1 MGDIKLFRVKD
12 EVVEIEGTSMILEKN
27 LQNIIE
33 DNMDIF
39 LGVKFLATEYKTG
52 KIHNGR
58 IDSLGIDENNCPVII
73 EYKRSINENVINQGL
88 YYLDWLLDHKAEF
101 QFLVMEK
108 LGKEAYENIEWS
120 SPRLICIAND
130 FTKYDVHAV
139 KQINRNIDLIKYKN
153 YNKELLLLEM
163 VHTNIS
169 SYDSYRNSELTV
181 NEEISNSKY
190 KTIEQYLNDSSEEL
204 KSMYY
209 TLRDFI
215 ISLGDDVQEKKLKN
229 YFGFKRIKNFACVE
243 IHPKTNT
250 LLIYTKANIEDIE
263 LREGFTRDV
272 TNIGHFGTGN
282 LEIRFTDMKDFDE
295 IQKFIIA
302 SYEAN

>member
-1 MGDIKLFRVKD
+1 MGDIKLFRIKD
-12 EVVEIEGTSMILEKN
+12 EVVEIEGTSMRLEKN

-33 DNMDIF
+33 NNMDIF

-139 KQINRNIDLIKYKN
+139 KQINRNIDLIKYKS
-153 YNKELLLLEM
+153 YDKELLLLEM
-163 VHTNIS
+163 VHTNITN
-169 SYDSYRNSELTV
+169 YDSYRSTEVTV
-181 NEEISNSKY
+181 NEEISSSKY
-190 KTIEQYLNDSSEEL
+190 KIVEQYLNDSSEEL
-204 KSMYY
+204 KSRYY

-302 SYEAN
+302 SYDAN

>member
-1 MGDIKLFRVKD
+1 MGDIKLFKIKD
-12 EVVEIEGTSMILEKN
+12 EVVEIEGTSMRLEKH

-33 DNMDIF
+33 DNMEIF

-52 KIHNGR
+52 KVHNGR

-101 QFLVMEK
+101 QLLVMNK

-130 FTKYDVHAV
+130 FTKYDIHAV

-153 YNKELLLLEM
+153 YDKELLLLEM
-163 VHTNIS
+163 VHTNS
-169 SYDSYRNSELTV
+169 V
-181 NEEISNSKY
+181 NEDISRGIENIVEEKSSNIKY
-190 KTIEQYLNDSSEEL
+190 KTVEEYLNDASDEL
-204 KSMYY
+204 KSRYY
-209 TLRDFI
+209 ALRDFI

-250 LLIYTKANIEDIE
+250 VLIYTKANIEDIE

-282 LEIRFTDMKDFDE
+282 LEITFTDMKDFDE

-302 SYEAN
+302 SYDAN

>member
-1 MGDIKLFRVKD
+1 MGDIKLFRIKD
-12 EVVEIEGTSMILEKN
+12 EVVEIEGTSMRLEKN

-52 KIHNGR
+52 KVHNGR

-101 QFLVMEK
+101 QLLVMEK

-130 FTKYDVHAV
+130 FTKYDIHAV

-153 YNKELLLLEM
+153 YDKELLLFEM
-163 VHTNIS
+163 VHTNIT
-169 SYDSYRNSELTV
+169 SYDSYRNSELIV
-181 NEEISNSKY
+181 DEEISNSRY
-190 KTIEQYLNDSSEEL
+190 KTVEQYLDDSSEEL
-204 KSMYY
+204 KSRYY

-250 LLIYTKANIEDIE
+250 VLIYTKANIEEIE
-263 LREGFTRDV
+263 LKDGFTRDV

-295 IQKFIIA
+295 IQKFIID

>member
-1 MGDIKLFRVKD
+1 
-12 EVVEIEGTSMILEKN
+12 
-27 LQNIIE
+27 
-33 DNMDIF
+33 
-39 LGVKFLATEYKTG
+39 
-52 KIHNGR
+52 
-58 IDSLGIDENNCPVII
+58 
-73 EYKRSINENVINQGL
+73 
-88 YYLDWLLDHKAEF
+88 
-101 QFLVMEK
+101 
-108 LGKEAYENIEWS
+108 
-120 SPRLICIAND
+120 
-130 FTKYDVHAV
+130 
-139 KQINRNIDLIKYKN
+139 
-153 YNKELLLLEM
+153 M

-204 KSMYY
+204 KSRYY

-250 LLIYTKANIEDIE
+250 VLIYTKANIEDIE